1 MNDNI
6 LAALYA
12 LPNGVTGWF
21 GKRVSTFMQTANT
34 KIIENIVQGVALIAL
49 ALMLFVQP
57 FGLIVALA
65 IAAVKIKNIVIFI
78 TNKQ

>member
-12 LPNGVTGWF
+12 LPNGVAGWF